1 MALRPPLSAERHPF
15 NDPLK
20 LLCCSHSGVS
30 VDVETSSTAGLAE
43 FQLER
48 AGE

>member
-1 MALRPPLSAERHPF
+1 MELRPPLSAERHPL
-15 NDPLK
+15 NDLLKPLRR
-20 LLCCSHSGVS
+20 SHSGVS
-30 VDVETSSTAGLAE
+30 VDVETSSTVGLAE

>member
-1 MALRPPLSAERHPF
+1 MERGPQVWAERHHF
-15 NDPLK
+15 NDLLK
-20 LLCCSHSGVS
+20 LVRCTHPGVS
-30 VDVETSSTAGLAE
+30 VDGESSSTAGLAE